1 MKRAEQ
7 NPQCNNCNVRATELE
22 VYMNLKKVGNNV
34 LLAICDAE
42 ILGRTLREGKIVFA
56 VKEEFYRGAKVNVE
70 EAVDM
75 IGNSTIVNMIGR
87 NVVGKAIERGY
98 VHPEAVLN
106 IEGVPHAQIVK
117 I

>member
-1 MKRAEQ
+1 M
-7 NPQCNNCNVRATELE
+7 E
-22 VYMNLKKVGNNV
+22 VYLNLKKIGNNV
-34 LLAICDAE
+34 LLAICDTE
-42 ILGRTLREGKIVFA
+42 ILGKTLREGKIVFN
-56 VKEEFYRGAKVNVE
+56 VKEEFYKGARVAIE

-75 IGNSTIVNMIGR
+75 ITNSTIVNM
-87 NVVGKAIERGY
+87 VGKNIVQKAIEKGY